1 MEFLAI
7 SEKYLDEYAELKA
20 TYDGKDPQAFVFL
33 LDAKEKKSDLVVE
46 NGVAKID
53 ITGTLGNS
61 WWSGTEYS
69 EIIRKTLEAEKRE
82 DVIEIEYNVD
92 SPGGQ
97 VSGLE
102 EAARAIKT
110 TTKKTTAIVKNVAA
124 SAAYWLASQTDKIIS
139 KNNSAIFGSIGVMAV
154 FYDLKEMMKKDGVK
168 EIKIISS
175 YAPDKNPDPATE
187 EGKKKYQLHVDK
199 LHGLFVDAVAEG
211 RNTTAGN
218 INENYGKGGVV
229 FSDEALKAG
238 MIDNVDL
245 NINETPIN
253 NNEEENEMAGE
264 KTYSEAEFNA
274 AVKAAKDEGVKA
286 GIETERKRVNKH
298 LSYLGEAKNETLLEN
313 IESGKT
319 FAECV
324 EGYAEEKYAKKELE
338 SRIDEQSES
347 DASHGG
353 NGDGGESE
361 DVIAT
366 HEALFGKK

>member
-102 EAARAIKT
+102 EAARAIKNV
-110 TTKKTTAIVKNVAA
+110 TKKTTAVVKNVAA

-139 KNNSAIFGSIGVMAV
+139 KNNSAVFGSIGVMAV

-168 EIKIISS
+168 EVKIISS

-199 LHGLFVDAVAEG
+199 LHALFVEAVAEG
-211 RNTTAGN
+211 RKTTPEN
-218 INENYGKGGVV
+218 VNKNYGKGGVL
-229 FSDEALKAG
+229 FSDEALEAG
-238 MIDNVDL
+238 MINEIDL
-245 NINETPIN
+245 NMKAAPIN
-253 NNEEENEMAGE
+253 NNEKENEMAGE
-264 KTYSEAEFNA
+264 KTYSETEFNA

-286 GIETERKRVNKH
+286 GIETERERVNKH
-298 LSYLGEAKNETLLEN
+298 LSYLGEAKNETLLAN
-313 IESGKT
+313 IEAGKS
-319 FAECV
+319 FESCV
-324 EGYAEEKYAKKELE
+324 ETYAEEKYAKKELK
-338 SRIDEQSES
+338 SRIDDQKEPE
-347 DASHGG
+347 ASHGG
-353 NGDGGESE
+353 SGEGSETE